1 MKKFLAITA
10 AAAVMSVAF
19 VTPVDAKPPQEQ
31 VVDDFIV
38 LFPDTNINR
47 SVFVNITAR
56 AFCDWLGGPLTGPPP
71 AMDEVTLRGVSTG
84 QGAIVGKI
92 DAKDL
97 YIEIWTFD
105 ENPSPLVGPCDDIQ
119 DQLDIPTAEP
129 WATGTADFKGKTN
142 DADIGDGPSGTRGVS
157 FGDRTTAHV
166 TDQEGNSY
174 RYSNVFRLN
183 EQCNVPELGP
193 PSCLVDNSQLKML

>member
-10 AAAVMSVAF
+10 AAIVMSMAF
-19 VTPVDAKPPQEQ
+19 VTPVDAKPPQE
-31 VVDDFIV
+31 VIVDDYIV

-56 AFCDWLGGPLTGPPP
+56 DFCDWLSGPPTGPPP
-71 AMDEVTLRGVSTG
+71 AIDSVTLRGVSTG
-84 QGAIVGKI
+84 KGAIVGKV
-92 DAKDL
+92 DAEDL

-105 ENPSPLVGPCDDIQ
+105 ENPSPLVGPCEDIQ
-119 DQLDIPTAEP
+119 DQLDDPEAEP
-129 WATGTADFKGKTN
+129 WAIGTADFKGKTN
-142 DADIGDGPSGTRGVS
+142 DADIGAGSSGTRGVS
-157 FGDRTTAHV
+157 FGDRTTAQV
-166 TDQEGNSY
+166 TDQEGNTY

-183 EQCNVPELGP
+183 EQCNVPEFGP